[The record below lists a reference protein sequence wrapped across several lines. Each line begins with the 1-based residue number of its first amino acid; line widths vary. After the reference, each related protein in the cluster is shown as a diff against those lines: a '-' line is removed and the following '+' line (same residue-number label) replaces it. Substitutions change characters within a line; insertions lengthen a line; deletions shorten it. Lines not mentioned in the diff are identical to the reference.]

1 MKKLLSLILCLSLLL
16 SYGVMAVSAQE
27 EKLIATVASDL
38 HLDQDSFATTLPK
51 RNNVS
56 EAYSHV
62 ASSGHLYSESNAI
75 LTAFF
80 QQVAESDSNVLLV
93 PGDLGDTGLETE
105 HKALAEMFRKL
116 EKETGKQ
123 VYVVPGNHDVTKN
136 PASKFAEI
144 FAEFGYDEAIAKDT
158 NSASYVA
165 DLPDGYRLIA
175 IDSTGYKKGG
185 ACIDKTRFE
194 WIRQQAEQA
203 QKDGKKTIAML
214 HHNILPHLVMVELVH
229 SSALVDKSLNMK
241 DMFAQ
246 YGVKY
251 IFTGHSHENDIASY
265 TSANG
270 EVIYDVETSSMC
282 LYPCAYREVDFG
294 DSVVFKEKRVEAI
307 DTSLVPAGMSEEAFN
322 LMATDFTEYT
332 RICAQMGVEV
342 RINEVLTQP
351 AFFKNLLKI
360 NAEDNPEMTALIDK
374 IIPRLN
380 AAVNMPLYAKDET
393 AEGESI
399 ESILK
404 AYDVTIPDSK
414 YDSLLNLAVS
424 LYQDHVAGSENK
436 PPYTNEVVLTSK
448 GIGAAL
454 AYTLKDVTAEEYAM
468 VLGYVCELLGV
479 DVPADLINFAGDH
492 IKRFEGIELVVST
505 AVLPL
510 ILKFTVDESPADLN
524 VTLPGYAELIEAPE
538 AEKTFFEKVKDFF
551 NKIITVI
558 LSVFAFMR

>member
-1 MKKLLSLILCLSLLL
+1 MKKLLSVILCLSLLL
-16 SYGVMAVSAQE
+16 SYGVLAVSAQE
-27 EKLIATVASDL
+27 DTLIATVASDL

-51 RNNVS
+51 RNDVS

-105 HKALAEMFRKL
+105 HKAMAEMFRKL
-116 EKETGKQ
+116 EEETGKQ

-144 FAEFGYDEAIAKDT
+144 FAEFGYDEAIAKDP
-158 NSASYVA
+158 NSTSYVA
-165 DLPDGYRLIA
+165 DLPDGYRLLA
-175 IDSTGYKKGG
+175 IDSTGYKQGG
-185 ACIDKTRFE
+185 SCIDATRLE

-214 HHNILPHLVMVELVH
+214 HHNILSHLVMIELVH

-241 DMFAQ
+241 DMFAK

-270 EVIYDVETSSMC
+270 EVIYDVETGSMC
-282 LYPCAYREVDFG
+282 LYPCAYRQVTFG
-294 DSVVFKEKRVEAI
+294 EDIKFEEKRVEAI
-307 DTSLVPAGMSEEAFN
+307 DTSLVPSGMSDEAFN
-322 LMATDFTEYT
+322 LMSTNFTEYT
-332 RICAQMGVEV
+332 KICAQMGIEKRV
-342 RINEVLTQP
+342 NEVLVSS

-360 NAEDNPEMTALIDK
+360 TAENNPEMNALFDK

-380 AAVNMPLYAKDET
+380 DAVNMPFYAEDET
-393 AEGESI
+393 EEGKSI
-399 ESILK
+399 ESVLK
-404 AYDVTIPDSK
+404 GFDVTIPDSE
-414 YDSLLNLAVS
+414 YANLLNLAVTI
-424 LYQDHVAGSENK
+424 YQVHVAGDENMQAFSK
-436 PPYTNEVVLTSK
+436 EVVLVSK

-454 AYTLKDVTAEEYAM
+454 AYTLSDVTAEEYAM
-468 VLGYVCELLGV
+468 ALTYVCELLGV
-479 DVPADLINFAGDH
+479 DVPADLISFAGDH
-492 IKRFEGIELVVST
+492 IKRFEGIELVIST
-505 AVLPL
+505 AILPL
-510 ILKFTVDESPADLN
+510 ILKVTVDEAPGDLN
-524 VTLPGYAELIEAPE
+524 VTLPGYAELIEGPE
-538 AEKTFFEKVKDFF
+538 PEKTFFEKIKDFF
-551 NKIITVI
+551 TKIITVI
-558 LSVFAFMR
+558 LSVFAFMK